1 MSAEE
6 KIIRDGSGMVNLN
19 RYHAALCLGNEAV
32 ATATK
37 KALARA
43 IEDKGAYISEYE
55 AGEIA
60 RATLEEYKA
69 AAQGG
74 VRRQLERVI

>member
-1 MSAEE
+1 MSAVEV
-6 KIIRDGSGMVNLN
+6 IIIDGNGMVNLN
-19 RYHAALCLGNEAV
+19 RYYAALCLGNEAV

-37 KALARA
+37 NALARA
-43 IEDKGAYISEYE
+43 VEDKGAYVSQYE
-55 AGEIA
+55 ANEIA